1 MSILDEAD
9 GTINRKAMI
18 TDGTKEDIER
28 IAVIISENYHF
39 RDNVCFIDID
49 ADNIEDAA
57 IKYNSLE
64 NDFNYVTNN
73 LNQIMQLI
81 YKGYTFRQIKEN
93 NMIDDKSLISKK
105 APKTS
110 KAQLE
115 AVAKY
120 QKSRAEIRLRVS
132 QEIKSMADANAKY
145 KGLSLTAYISQLIE
159 ADTRERVE
167 QDFEQW
173 KEVRQLE
180 EDNDITEPITLT
192 ALDVDT
198 RDFDNIADAIAE
210 ADRISKEAYGI

>member
-1 MSILDEAD
+1 M
-9 GTINRKAMI
+9 K
-18 TDGTKEDIER
+18 
-28 IAVIISENYHF
+28 
-39 RDNVCFIDID
+39 
-49 ADNIEDAA
+49 
-57 IKYNSLE
+57 
-64 NDFNYVTNN
+64 
-73 LNQIMQLI
+73 
-81 YKGYTFRQIKEN
+81 IKEN

-132 QEIKSMADANAKY
+132 PEIKSKADAQARY

-159 ADTRERVE
+159 ADARERAE
-167 QDFEQW
+167 QDLEQW
-173 KEVRQLE
+173 KEARQLE
-180 EDNDITEPITLT
+180 DENDITEPITLT
-192 ALDVDT
+192 AIDVDT